1 MSIPRDV
8 LLEQVAQLRLAPL
21 RPLSPRAPTRRAL
34 FVSETIRQLLEN
46 ETDDDISETRY
57 GALRADLE
65 QFITSANLYPKY
77 LFWLTP
83 KRDVVWEIRSV
94 EDIPSLRVL
103 GRFAEYDVFVAL
115 TIEERSELEGW
126 NSQSWRRAI
135 RTCVQRWMTLFFA
148 YQPRLGNTAN
158 DFFSGSVPDSYF
170 KK

>member
-1 MSIPRDV
+1 MSERIRE
-8 LLEQVAQLRLAPL
+8 LLDD
-21 RPLSPRAPTRRAL
+21 
-34 FVSETIRQLLEN
+34 
-46 ETDDDISETRY
+46 ETDDEISEARF

-65 QFITSANLYPKY
+65 QFVTSVYLYPKY
-77 LFWLTP
+77 LFWLSP

-94 EDIPSLRVL
+94 EDVPSLRVL
-103 GRFAEYDVFVAL
+103 GRFADHDVFIAL

-135 RTCVQRWMTLFFA
+135 RTCVQRWATLFFG

-158 DFFSGSVPDSYF
+158 DFFSGSISDSYF